1 MEAKAGRARQ
11 LQDVDDAGA
20 TVENQLALVQ
30 KQLRAMMPELLSAI
44 YLVGRH
50 AGEVRRVEMQSI
62 LAAHPQLPHRTGCD
76 MENQESEWNRMG
88 YYLKMIMEKVESAQ
102 ANVETLQ
109 NVLGNKYV
117 QKVIKDPKAIWRLA
131 KKKEPKRQ
139 KVIDASK
146 KKGKKKTR
154 R

>member
-1 MEAKAGRARQ
+1 MEAKAGPARP

-62 LAAHPQLPHRTGCD
+62 LAARPQIPHRTGSD
-76 MENQESEWNRMG
+76 MENQEIDWNRMG
-88 YYLKMIMEKVESAQ
+88 HYLKMIMKRAEDAQ
-102 ANVETLQ
+102 ANIETLH

-117 QKVIKDPKAIWRLA
+117 KKMLKDPKTLWHLA
-131 KKKEPKRQ
+131 KNEQSGKSLSRKRKKRSCTT
-139 KVIDASK
+139 I
-146 KKGKKKTR
+146 
-154 R
+154 